1 MLFARSRVLTEP
13 CSSPAQS
20 TEVAQLLGLAALLL
34 SAALPL
40 RLDAQHESGTIPP
53 RAAFRFSR
61 EAGAALGGLWRASL
75 AAREE
80 RVACLASS
88 VRNDTVFVSRIDPL
102 EPEGADSMGI
112 SATAS
117 IERCGP
123 PEWSGTVHTHIAL
136 YTEDSPSTRFS
147 AQDRTAMRLWY
158 DRWHADGV
166 FCLIYSAHDA
176 HCEADGVV
184 GGMRTRPLIV
194 R

>member
-1 MLFARSRVLTEP
+1 M
-13 CSSPAQS
+13 
-20 TEVAQLLGLAALLL
+20 LAAANTALL
-34 SAALPL
+34 SAQSPARP
-40 RLDAQHESGTIPP
+40 
-53 RAAFRFSR
+53 AFRFSR
-61 EAGAALGGLWRASL
+61 DAGTALRDLWRASL

-80 RVACLASS
+80 RVACLASTI
-88 VRNDTVFVSRIDPL
+88 RNDTVWVTRVGAL

-117 IERCGP
+117 VDQCGP

-136 YTEDSPSTRFS
+136 YTDDLPSTKFS

-158 DRWHADGV
+158 NRWHADGV
-166 FCLIYSAHDA
+166 FCVVYSQEDA

-184 GGMRTRPLIV
+184 GGTRSRPPVV

>member
-1 MLFARSRVLTEP
+1 MRLTP
-13 CSSPAQS
+13 P
-20 TEVAQLLGLAALLL
+20 ALLL
-34 SAALPL
+34 LVLAGSPVLGAAQE
-40 RLDAQHESGTIPP
+40 AGVP
-53 RAAFRFSR
+53 RPAFRFSR
-61 EAGAALGGLWRASL
+61 EAGQMLGALWRASL

-80 RVACLASS
+80 RVACLASTI
-88 VRNDTVFVSRIDPL
+88 RNDTVFVSKVAPLDP
-102 EPEGADSMGI
+102 EEADSMGI

-117 IERCGP
+117 IDKCGP

-136 YTEDSPSTRFS
+136 YTDDRPSTRFS

-166 FCLIYSAHDA
+166 FCLIYSEHDA

-184 GGMRTRPLIV
+184 GGMRSTPRIV

>member
-1 MLFARSRVLTEP
+1 MR
-13 CSSPAQS
+13 
-20 TEVAQLLGLAALLL
+20 
-34 SAALPL
+34 
-40 RLDAQHESGTIPP
+40 
-53 RAAFRFSR
+53 RAAGLIVLLVAGLGTSLEAQGNGGSRAVFRFSR
-61 EAGAALGGLWRASL
+61 DAGAALRILWHASL

-80 RVACLASS
+80 RVACLASTI
-88 VRNDTVFVSRIDPL
+88 RNDTVFVSRIAPV
-102 EPEGADSMGI
+102 ESEEADSMGI

-136 YTEDSPSTRFS
+136 YTEDRPSTKFS

-158 DRWHADGV
+158 DRWHSDGV
-166 FCLIYSAHDA
+166 FCLVYSEEDA

-184 GGMRTRPLIV
+184 GGMRSTPRMA